1 MERIDGTENE
11 YRRVKSDD
19 YIMSDEVVHEPIISD
34 ELFEAAR
41 RKGRR
46 QRQQVILELE
56 GMQAFVH
63 LVFLKCPMWFIHV
76 AHGYCAMEK

>member
-1 MERIDGTENE
+1 MLDNPVYTGRIAFGRTKMERIDGTENE

-34 ELFEAAR
+34 ELFEATR
-41 RKGRR
+41 KKGRR

-56 GMQAFVH
+56 GMQSICY
-63 LVFLKCPMWFIHV
+63 LVF
-76 AHGYCAMEK
+76 